1 MGPIII
7 FDKSVLES
15 LNPDEAHWLDNF
27 FLSNIT
33 PLFFIETLADLEK
46 ELRTGRTPEQ
56 VVGNLAYKTPD
67 MSSKPNVHHTSLLA
81 AELFGGHKID
91 MSYGRP
97 IVSGGQALELGG
109 KTGVIFQPS
118 PEEEAFSRWQKYEFL
133 DLERLYAKTWR
144 RGLSNIDL
152 AENYKDFQSFFPLG
166 KPKTLADV
174 KKFVDFHIDGPD
186 QRAVLVFGLSLL
198 GVPPKSQEKTVS
210 RWNKSEKPS
219 IREFAPYFTHVF
231 SVDLFFYLAIAS
243 DLIGRGRP
251 SHKID
256 IAYLYYLPFCMVFTS
271 NDKLHGNIVPIFLRD
286 NQTFILGS
294 DLKADLARLDAHY
307 DAFPDE
313 VKKRG
318 VMSFAHY
325 PPHDDKFLVTKLWD
339 KHMAKHWRK
348 QETKPAPKPDSEAS
362 KKIMEEMRKF
372 REEGTPMADGSRLSS
387 DKADQMIIERKV
399 LGRKGKWTRF
409 PPEVMNRRKNEKGEW
424 EDIEPAEKS
433 DKTE

>member
-27 FLSNIT
+27 FLTNIT

-56 VVGNLAYKTPD
+56 VVGSLAYKTPD
-67 MSSKPNVHHTSLLA
+67 MGSRPNVHHTSLLA
-81 AELFGGHKID
+81 AELGRGHKID
-91 MSYGRP
+91 MKYGRP
-97 IVSGGQALELGG
+97 IVSGGQAMELGG
-109 KTGVIFQPS
+109 KTGVIFQSS
-118 PEEEAFSRWQKYEFL
+118 PEEEAFGRWQNYEFL
-133 DLERLYAKTWR
+133 DLERLYAKAWR
-144 RGLSNIDL
+144 KSLSDIDL
-152 AENYKDFQSFFPLG
+152 EENYKFFQRFFPLG
-166 KPKTLADV
+166 KPKKLADV
-174 KKFVDFHIDGPD
+174 KKFVDFYIDGPD
-186 QRAVLVFGLSLL
+186 QGAVLVFGLSLL
-198 GVPPKSQEKTVS
+198 GVPPESQKKTVS
-210 RWNKSEKPS
+210 RWNEVGKRS

-271 NDKLHGNIVPIFLRD
+271 NDKLHQNIAPFFLRD
-286 NQTFILGS
+286 NQTFISGT
-294 DLKADLARLDAHY
+294 DLKADLAKLDAHY
-307 DAFPDE
+307 DTFPDD

-325 PPHDDKFLVTKLWD
+325 PPHDDKFLVTTLWD
-339 KHMAKHWRK
+339 KHMAKDWREP
-348 QETKPAPKPDSEAS
+348 ETKPAPKPDSEAS
-362 KKIMEEMRKF
+362 KKIMEEIRKF
-372 REEGTPMADGSRLSS
+372 REEGKPMANESRVSS

-399 LGRKGKWTRF
+399 LGKKGKWTRF
-409 PPEVMNRRKNEKGEW
+409 PPEVMNRRKNEN
-424 EDIEPAEKS
+424 
-433 DKTE
+433 

>member
-27 FLSNIT
+27 FLTNIT

-56 VVGNLAYKTPD
+56 VVGSLAYKTPD
-67 MSSKPNVHHTSLLA
+67 MGSRPNVHHTSLLA
-81 AELFGGHKID
+81 EELGRGHKID
-91 MSYGRP
+91 MKYGRP
-97 IVSGGQALELGG
+97 IVSGGQAMELGG
-109 KTGVIFQPS
+109 KTGVIFQSS
-118 PEEEAFSRWQKYEFL
+118 PEEEAFGRWQNYEFL
-133 DLERLYAKTWR
+133 DLERLYAKAWR
-144 RGLSNIDL
+144 KGLSIIDL
-152 AENYKDFQSFFPLG
+152 EENYKFFQRFFPLG
-166 KPKTLADV
+166 KPKKLADV
-174 KKFVDFHIDGPD
+174 KKFVDFYIDGPD
-186 QRAVLVFGLSLL
+186 QGAVLVFGLSLL
-198 GVPPKSQEKTVS
+198 GVPPESQKKTVL
-210 RWNKSEKPS
+210 RWNEAGKRS

-271 NDKLHGNIVPIFLRD
+271 NDKLHQNIAPFFLRD
-286 NQTFILGS
+286 NQTFISGT
-294 DLKADLARLDAHY
+294 DLKADLAKLDAHY
-307 DAFPDE
+307 DAFPDD

-339 KHMAKHWRK
+339 KHMAKDWREH
-348 QETKPAPKPDSEAS
+348 ETKPAPKPDSEAS
-362 KKIMEEMRKF
+362 KKIMEEIRKF
-372 REEGTPMADGSRLSS
+372 REVGKPMADESRVSS
-387 DKADQMIIERKV
+387 DRADQMIIERKV
-399 LGRKGKWTRF
+399 LGKKGKWTRF
-409 PPEVMNRRKNEKGEW
+409 PPEVMNRRKNEN
-424 EDIEPAEKS
+424 
-433 DKTE
+433 